1 MQLNDLNYKKIQVGD
16 IKINASWNR
25 EMVNDIM
32 LMDNYYQYKLEND
45 IEILV
50 IEKYFKI
57 YKFVEG
63 YVRYKID
70 KKLLRKFKLLIL
82 GKSEYYETLE
92 KIIKNSKFVKDV
104 VEELERN
111 LVDELSNSISKD
123 IIKKCIELGKI

>member
-1 MQLNDLNYKKIQVGD
+1 MNLITKKIQVGD

-45 IEILV
+45 IETLV

-63 YVRYKID
+63 HVRYKID

-82 GKSEYYETLE
+82 DKSDYYETLE
-92 KIIKNSKFVKDV
+92 KIIKNSKVIKDV

-111 LVDELSNSISKD
+111 LVNELSNSISKD

>member
-1 MQLNDLNYKKIQVGD
+1 MNLTTKKIQVGD
-16 IKINASWNR
+16 IKINDSWNR
-25 EMVNDIM
+25 EMINDIM

-45 IEILV
+45 IDTLV

-92 KIIKNSKFVKDV
+92 KIIKNSKVIKDV

-111 LVDELSNSISKD
+111 LVNELSNSISKD
-123 IIKKCIELGKI
+123 IIKQCMKLGKI